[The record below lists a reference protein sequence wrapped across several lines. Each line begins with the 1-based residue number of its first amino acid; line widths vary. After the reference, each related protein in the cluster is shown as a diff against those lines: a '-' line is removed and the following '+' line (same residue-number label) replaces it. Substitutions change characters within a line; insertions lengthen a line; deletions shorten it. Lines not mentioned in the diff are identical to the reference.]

1 MNLKAHNEE
10 QHDEEA
16 ANQDVSD
23 HDVQLL
29 KTILDIITVFWLLYY
44 VTVSHFESL

>member
-1 MNLKAHNEE
+1 MKWKAHNEE

-16 ANQDVSD
+16 ANQDVAD
-23 HDVQLL
+23 CDVQLL
-29 KTILDIITVFWLLYY
+29 KTILDIITFFGLLYC